1 MSNETITF
9 VKPFIAAV
17 AVAIVFVIVM
27 RKEYRTAVKS
37 ILGAVLVWL
46 GLRE

>member
-1 MSNETITF
+1 MSNEVI
-9 VKPFIAAV
+9 VAIKPFIAVV
-17 AVAIVFVIVM
+17 AVAIVFVIIM